1 MGEMEMVKRASIPT
15 VGFAFVLCV
24 VAYVCQSAEPPP
36 EAVDPWIGSYH
47 KHAVFHD
54 SLSSRDGKAVRLTI
68 SKSDD
73 GYVFGE
79 LYTGRVFHEV
89 EKGVLSDGQ
98 GGLGKIYLGTVEY
111 ADGKKA
117 RVLRA
122 DFCYE
127 DFVMY
132 REFSDG
138 VATNTASPSPK

>member
-1 MGEMEMVKRASIPT
+1 MVKRALILT
-15 VGFAFVLCV
+15 LGIACGLCV
-24 VAYVCQSAEPPP
+24 IAYVCQSAELPQGT
-36 EAVDPWIGSYH
+36 VDPWIGSYH

-68 SKSDD
+68 SKNND

-98 GGLGKIYLGTVEY
+98 GGLGKIYLGTVEF
-111 ADGKKA
+111 ANGTKA
-117 RVLRA
+117 RVLKV

-132 REFSDG
+132 REFSDE
-138 VATNTASPSPK
+138 VATDTASPSPK